1 MRAIDR
7 SKFHE
12 KSIEYLTK
20 LQTIDS
26 MRKGYYEDL
35 ASKWNTE
42 KCLEEWQTSTKI
54 PNEISLKNLNLTSI
68 YYDQYFSIADVIDL
82 SENCLSNRSIPK
94 LSSFRFAKVRKVL
107 FFFFPS

>member
-7 SKFHE
+7 SKYHE
-12 KSIEYLTK
+12 KSIEYLGK

-42 KCLEEWQTSTKI
+42 KCLEEWQNSTKI
-54 PNEISLKNLNLTSI
+54 PQEISLKSLKLTSI
-68 YYDQYFSIADVIDL
+68 YYDQYLSIADIIDL
-82 SENCLSNRSIPK
+82 SGNCLSNRSIPK
-94 LSSFRFAKVRKVL
+94 LGSFRFAKVT
-107 FFFFPS
+107 F